1 MKFIRRK
8 IAVVLL
14 TLLIL
19 AAALAFYI
27 NNIFLPFQFKEFIV
41 TQAYKYLHRQVSIRE
56 IQFELFKG
64 FTLRHVTIYQKDE
77 KNKPFIHIDEA
88 SFNILLTSFLENKTL
103 IIPTLKITRPFFHII
118 RKEEK
123 KWNFSDLFESAKP
136 RLKNEPLT
144 FISRK
149 VILEDGIIVYTDKT
163 PDKDFWELFKG
174 IDFNATLSLNKSAH
188 FVLTTQIPRHLA
200 RVNIKG
206 TYHLPTKKLASQIS
220 LSQIPLAEYLALWPT
235 TRPWDLEQG
244 ILSSADVN
252 IVAENRKWQLRG
264 TANLQDTRLLIG
276 EGKKFAGDIR
286 LDQAFFT
293 GQNQQWQGKG
303 YLHLASAEMAIGPD
317 TTLKGDIAMKI
328 DSLTAMAQ
336 DVWLEGD
343 LTINTTHLGI
353 GSDKNFRGDIEAS
366 DILFACE
373 GRNISLQGNLSIKES
388 DFKIG
393 SFSPQLGDITVT
405 GTKLT
410 FKDEVLN
417 LRGNL
422 GLQGMDIEASFALAN
437 FPNPTLDLDASSTN
451 LNLERLS
458 SVFPELSQRFHVQLN
473 GEASATASYQGPA
486 AVPAQADVQL
496 TAIVRKAAISGGK
509 LPQDITDISGEIHY
523 ANDLVVWKNLKGAF
537 AGEQYRLD
545 GQLKDFSRPIVNLDV
560 FSQKLNLSGQ
570 IKILHDAFQ
579 IPSLT
584 AKYLNSSVDLKGDV
598 HLFAEEAPEV
608 DLRGNFSLDL
618 NDLPELAVKWKE
630 KIELLYPQGVLAGE
644 GLFKGRLNDWR
655 NWQMT
660 FRARAPSLSFKD
672 SPFNDVTIQFDQRDR
687 HISRCSFNSK
697 LYGGSLTLEASA
709 DLAEEQIPVKI
720 SGGIEKLNLAKFR
733 QERNILNEYLAGELS
748 AAFEARGPIAD
759 LDQLKG
765 KGSLSIIDGYLWQ
778 WRIIEGIW
786 GALLIPEFKDV
797 VFTEAQADFLIQN
810 RKILSENIHLEGN
823 TMDLK
828 GRGWIDL
835 SQNIH
840 FNIVPVFSNLTLLQ
854 SKSLKKGPTSIL
866 AKAEGYINIK
876 LTGTLDNPQ
885 YQVETFPIKVI
896 EKTKD
901 ILKKGVKDIL
911 DEIF

>member
-19 AAALAFYI
+19 TAALVFYI
-27 NNIFLPFQFKEFIV
+27 NNIFLPFQFKAFIT
-41 TQAYKYLHRQVSIRE
+41 TQAYKYLHREVSIRE
-56 IQFELFKG
+56 IHFELFKG
-64 FTLRHVTIYQKDE
+64 FTLRHITIYQRDE
-77 KNKPFIHIDEA
+77 KNKPFIHIDET
-88 SFNILLTSFLENKTL
+88 SFNILLTSFLKNKTL
-103 IIPTLKITRPFFHII
+103 IIPTLKITRPFFHFI
-118 RKEEK
+118 REEEK
-123 KWNFSDLFESAKP
+123 SNFSDLLESAKP

-149 VILEDGIIVYTDKT
+149 VIIEDGIIVYTDKT
-163 PDKDFWELFKG
+163 PEKDFWELFKD
-174 IDFNATLSLNKSAH
+174 INFNATLSLNKSAH

-206 TYHLPTKKLASQIS
+206 TYHLPTKRLASQIS

-235 TRPWDLEQG
+235 TRPWDLENG
-244 ILSSADVN
+244 LLSSADVN
-252 IVAENRKWQLRG
+252 ILAENRKWQLRG
-264 TANLQDTRLLIG
+264 TANLQDTRLRIG
-276 EGKKFAGDIR
+276 EDKKFTGDVR

-303 YLHLASAEMAIGPD
+303 YLHLASAEMTIGPD
-317 TTLKGDIAMKI
+317 TTLKGDISMKI
-328 DSLTAMAQ
+328 VSLATLAH
-336 DVWLEGD
+336 DVWVEGR
-343 LTINTTHLGI
+343 LAAEGTHLSI

-366 DILFACE
+366 DILFARE
-373 GRNISLQGNLSIKES
+373 GRNIALQGNLLIKKS

-393 SFSPQLGDITVT
+393 SFYPQLGDITVT

-422 GLQGMDIEASFALAN
+422 GLQGMAIETSFALAN

-458 SVFPELSQRFHVQLN
+458 SIFPELSQRFHVQLN

-496 TAIVRKAAISGGK
+496 MALVRKAAISGGK

-523 ANDLVVWKNLKGAF
+523 ANNLVVWKNLKGAF

-545 GQLKDFSRPIVNLDV
+545 GQLKDFSRPVVNLDV

-598 HLFAEEAPEV
+598 HLSATEAPEV

-618 NDLPELAVKWKE
+618 NDLPGLAAKWKE
-630 KIELLYPQGVLAGE
+630 KVEILYPQGMLSGE

-655 NWQMT
+655 NWQLT
-660 FRARAPSLSFKD
+660 FRARSPSLSLKD

-687 HISRCSFNSK
+687 HISRCSFISK
-697 LYGGSLTLEASA
+697 LYEGSLTMEASA

-733 QERNILNEYLAGELS
+733 KERHIGNEYLAGELS
-748 AAFEARGPIAD
+748 TAFEVNGPIAD
-759 LDQLKG
+759 LDQLRG
-765 KGSLSIIDGYLWQ
+765 KGSLRIMDGYLWQ

-786 GALLIPEFKDV
+786 GALFIPEFKDV
-797 VFTEAQADFLIQN
+797 VFTEAQADFLVQN

-823 TMDLK
+823 TVDLK
-828 GRGWIDL
+828 GKGWIDF
-835 SQNIH
+835 SRNIH
-840 FNIVPVFSNLTLLQ
+840 FDIVPVFSNLTLLQ
-854 SKSLKKGPTSIL
+854 SNSLKKGPTSIL
-866 AKAEGYINIK
+866 AKAEGYLNIK
-876 LTGTLDNPQ
+876 LTGTLNNPK
-885 YQVETFPIKVI
+885 YHVETFPIKVI

-901 ILKKGVKDIL
+901 ILKEGIKDIL
-911 DEIF
+911 EEIF